1 MAGLKGFDA
10 KREDIIQG
18 LILINEKNLQ
28 TIPDFMANFSN
39 RLDQLILQTEIDEL
53 VSFGT
58 GSVML
63 KLVNYDQM
71 KLVSDLYFKNNS
83 DGNWLNKKI
92 ETQVMD
98 IDLYLLD
105 AAKDELLKK
114 KEIQFDIDK
123 PGE

>member
-10 KREDIIQG
+10 KIEDIIQG

-28 TIPDFMANFSN
+28 TIPDFIANFSN
-39 RLDQLILQTEIDEL
+39 RLDQLILQTEIDEF

>member
-10 KREDIIQG
+10 KIEDIIQG

>member
-1 MAGLKGFDA
+1 
-10 KREDIIQG
+10 
-18 LILINEKNLQ
+18 
-28 TIPDFMANFSN
+28 MANFSN

-58 GSVML
+58 GSVTL

-114 KEIQFDIDK
+114 KEIQFDIDN

>member
-1 MAGLKGFDA
+1 MAELKGFDA
-10 KREDIIQG
+10 KIEDIIQG

>member
-10 KREDIIQG
+10 KIEDIIQG

-58 GSVML
+58 GSVTL

-114 KEIQFDIDK
+114 KEIQFDIDN

>member
-10 KREDIIQG
+10 KIEDIIQG

-83 DGNWLNKKI
+83 DGNWLNKKNRNSS
-92 ETQVMD
+92 
-98 IDLYLLD
+98 Y
-105 AAKDELLKK
+105 
-114 KEIQFDIDK
+114 
-123 PGE
+123 GY